1 MAAGATTNIA
11 GGKGPAYVI
20 CALPYRN
27 DVVGREVEWG
37 LDTALAIV
45 EEAVDAFDPPR
56 IEARPVR
63 ATWPEELQECAK
75 VCVLSTLQEAVPMHS
90 GGRNCLVRVLIVA
103 HGIPIGLT

>member
-1 MAAGATTNIA
+1 MAGGSNIAAGE
-11 GGKGPAYVI
+11 GPAYIV

-27 DVVGREVEWG
+27 DAVGREVEWG

-63 ATWPEELQECAK
+63 GSWPAELQERAK
-75 VCVLSTLQEAVPMHS
+75 VLTLRIAYMTGTRIMV
-90 GGRNCLVRVLIVA
+90 
-103 HGIPIGLT
+103 T